1 MANSNKRST
10 NQEWQN
16 NGEGS
21 SGASKRVRF
30 GGDRA
35 GSGSLQEVDDSDL
48 LEQRKS
54 RRGAVTVVKYDGD
67 ESSDDETPS
76 KKKDKVFVDEAIPG
90 MQTAAALA
98 EEDEDDD
105 MFADADD
112 IAKKE
117 AELKRKAALAKG
129 KGTSKGFN
137 HSEIEGEDLNLDD
150 LDEDE
155 FDSDGNPKVEAFNM
169 KEELEDGGEIDEAGN
184 FIRKVD
190 PDRFHDS
197 WLEGLSR
204 KEIQAAR
211 QAHDRKVKQAQI
223 EEREAAATA
232 MTETDIYLELVNIL
246 HPSETV
252 IEALQRIGGGKKS
265 GAKGARNNKK
275 KSWQKNKQMD
285 EDDPEAHK
293 TAESEEDKARR
304 LAIENLTDLCDR
316 MLALGHF
323 DIYEESYEQV
333 VRALRRADLI
343 ADDWEIGTKVLKP
356 GELAETLLED
366 DPLLSTA
373 VSWEYKWANPPEGQ
387 SADEI
392 FGPFSRADM
401 KSWNEQGFFAQGI
414 LVRMVGDS
422 TFEPSEGVTFE

>member
-1 MANSNKRST
+1 MANK
-10 NQEWQN
+10 WQN

-30 GGDRA
+30 GGDKA

-76 KKKDKVFVDEAIPG
+76 MKKEKVFVDDAIPG
-90 MQTAAALA
+90 ANIAGAST
-98 EEDEDDD
+98 EDNEDEDD

-117 AELKRKAALAKG
+117 AELKKKAAIAKG
-129 KGTSKGFN
+129 KGTSKGFDR
-137 HSEIEGEDLNLDD
+137 SEIEGEDLNLDD

-169 KEELEDGGEIDEAGN
+169 KEELEDGGEIDESGN

-246 HPSETV
+246 QPSETV

-265 GAKGARNNKK
+265 GAKGARSNKK

-285 EDDPEAHK
+285 EDGQEAHK
-293 TAESEEDKARR
+293 PAESEEDTARR
-304 LAIENLTDLCDR
+304 LAIEKLTDLCDR

-343 ADDWEIGTKVLKP
+343 ADDWEIGTTVLKP
-356 GELAETLLED
+356 GERAEALLED
-366 DPLLSTA
+366 DPLLTTA
-373 VSWEYKWANPPEGQ
+373 VRWEYKWANPPEGQ
-387 SADEI
+387 SADEV
-392 FGPFSRADM
+392 FGPFSGAEM

-422 TFEPSEGVTFE
+422 TFEPSEGVTFD